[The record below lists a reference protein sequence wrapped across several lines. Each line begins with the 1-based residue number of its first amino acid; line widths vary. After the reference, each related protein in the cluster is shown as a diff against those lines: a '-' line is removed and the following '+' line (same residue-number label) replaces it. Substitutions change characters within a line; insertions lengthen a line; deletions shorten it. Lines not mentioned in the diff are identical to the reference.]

1 MIYTQ
6 KRDDIPLLSQWI
18 KSAAENVSFSAAL
31 LYNEDFIKRLRSKTT
46 SPAGGSK
53 KL

>member
-1 MIYTQ
+1 MAA
-6 KRDDIPLLSQWI
+6 KPLPD
-18 KSAAENVSFSAAL
+18 F
-31 LYNEDFIKRLRSKTT
+31 LYNEDFVKRLRSKTT

>member
-1 MIYTQ
+1 MCISAQDAYASEEEAT
-6 KRDDIPLLSQWI
+6 LLVASC
-18 KSAAENVSFSAAL
+18 F
-31 LYNEDFIKRLRSKTT
+31 LYNEDFVKRLRSKTT